1 MMHCLCSPTTL
12 AVLAALVWPIQGPP
26 PIQEQDARPTFKTGV
41 AVVPITAVVRDSR
54 NRLIRDLGRDDFHI
68 LENSQP
74 RPIVEFR
81 STDTAPLSIAVLFDT
96 SGSMRGS
103 KLDTGRAVAA
113 ALLGHVNPGSDEVA
127 LFTFDKKLRQE
138 TPFTSDVEQV
148 WAALNSTQ
156 AWGLT
161 SLFDAIADSAKQLA
175 QRQRPRRAVIVVTD
189 GLDTSSSLTSPQVSG
204 MASAIDVPVY
214 IVAVVPP
221 ALSERGIENE
231 GTLSDL
237 ALWTGGDVSR
247 VAAPELAAGAIEA
260 LMVELRQLYFL
271 AIESAAAS
279 GWHRLEVTTKRRG
292 LTVRARTGYFAA
304 AGRAH
309 VGGWIE
315 PMATRWE
322 YQMVEKLGAVAPQER
337 LMRLDQEG
345 WEATSLVYA
354 GEYRLLG
361 LVRRR
366 RDTDTGQPLSGDAD
380 SISPQVAPCR

>member
-26 PIQEQDARPTFKTGV
+26 PIQAQDARPTFKTGV

-81 STDTAPLSIAVLFDT
+81 STDNAPLSIAVLFDT

-103 KLDTGRAVAA
+103 KLDTGRAVVA

-127 LFTFDKKLRQE
+127 LFTFDKRLRQE

-148 WAALNSTQ
+148 WAALNGTQ

-175 QRQRPRRAVIVVTD
+175 KRQRPRRAVIVVTD

-221 ALSERGIENE
+221 ALSELGTEND
-231 GTLSDL
+231 GALSDL
-237 ALWTGGDVSR
+237 ARWTGGDVSR
-247 VAAPELAAGAIEA
+247 VAAPELAGGAMEA
-260 LMVELRQLYFL
+260 LMLELRQLYFL

-309 VGGWIE
+309 IGG
-315 PMATRWE
+315 
-322 YQMVEKLGAVAPQER
+322 
-337 LMRLDQEG
+337 
-345 WEATSLVYA
+345 
-354 GEYRLLG
+354 
-361 LVRRR
+361 
-366 RDTDTGQPLSGDAD
+366 
-380 SISPQVAPCR
+380 